1 MPRLIT
7 EVEAQIATAES
18 ANGLP
23 VLTPSATAIRLR
35 WRRVVSSVVVALE
48 WMFEQFQTEI
58 QNIIATQKPHTL
70 RWYRNQALR
79 FQFGDA
85 LLDDVLLYDNAGQTD
100 ESIANKRIVK
110 QAAATEVGGLVVLR
124 VAKEVGGVLAPL
136 MPLELIAF
144 KAYVAELKDA
154 GIQLEVF
161 SYAADKLKVV
171 LDVYYDPSVLSGTG
185 ERLDGL
191 DSAPIQKAI
200 ALYLRNLEFNG
211 VFVRTKMVDAVQ
223 TVTGVFAIEATS
235 INVARFDSMNYESVN
250 VIHAPFSGY
259 YVLEDLTVNYIP
271 YYNE

>member
-1 MPRLIT
+1 MPRKIT
-7 EVEAQIATAES
+7 DVEADIAAAES
-18 ANGLP
+18 ANGLRA
-23 VLTPSATAIRLR
+23 LTPSATAMRLR
-35 WRRVVSSVVVALE
+35 WRRVVASVFVALE
-48 WMFEQFQTEI
+48 WMFEQFKSEI
-58 QNIIATQKPHTL
+58 QNIISTQKPHTL
-70 RWYRNQALR
+70 RWYRNQALL

-85 LLDDVLLYDNAGQTD
+85 LIDDVLIYDNAGQTD

-110 QAAATEVGGLVVLR
+110 QAAATEVGGLVILR
-124 VAKEVGGVLAPL
+124 VAKEITGSLVPL
-136 MPLELIAF
+136 TPLELIAF

-171 LDVYYDPSVLSGTG
+171 LDVYYDPSVLSATG
-185 ERLDGL
+185 ENLDGL
-191 DSAPIQKAI
+191 DTTPIQKAI

-211 VFVRTKMVDAVQ
+211 VFVRTLMVDAVQ
-223 TVTGVFAIEATS
+223 NVTGVFAIETTS
-235 INVARFDSMNYESVN
+235 IQVARFDSMNYENVN

>member
-7 EVEAQIATAES
+7 EVEAQIAAAEL

-23 VLTPSATAIRLR
+23 PLTPSATAIRLR
-35 WRRVVSSVVVALE
+35 WRRVVASTVVALE

-70 RWYRNQALR
+70 RWYRNQALL

-85 LLDDVLLYDNAGQTD
+85 LLDDVLTYDNAGQTD
-100 ESIANKRIVK
+100 ESITNKRIVK

-124 VAKEVGGVLAPL
+124 VAKEIGGVLSPL

-154 GIQLEVF
+154 GIQLEIF

-223 TVTGVFAIEATS
+223 TVTGVFAIEPTS

>member
-1 MPRLIT
+1 
-7 EVEAQIATAES
+7 
-18 ANGLP
+18 
-23 VLTPSATAIRLR
+23 
-35 WRRVVSSVVVALE
+35 VVALE
-48 WMFEQFQTEI
+48 WVFEQFQTEI

-70 RWYRNQALR
+70 RWYRNQALL

-110 QAAATEVGGLVVLR
+110 QSAATEVGGLVVLR

-136 MPLELIAF
+136 TPLELIAF

-171 LDVYYDPSVLSGTG
+171 LDVYYDPSVLSAAG

-191 DSAPIQKAI
+191 DSTPIQKAI

-223 TVTGVFAIEATS
+223 TVTGVFAIEPTS

-259 YVLEDLTVNYIP
+259 YVLENLTVNYIP